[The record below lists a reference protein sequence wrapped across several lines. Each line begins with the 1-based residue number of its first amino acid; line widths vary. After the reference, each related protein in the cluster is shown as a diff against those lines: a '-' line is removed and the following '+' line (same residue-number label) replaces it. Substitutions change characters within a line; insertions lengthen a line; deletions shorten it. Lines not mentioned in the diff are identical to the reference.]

1 MKLLSLHWLWLE
13 KNSHGGYCKSTNAK
27 TIAFLHFSYGHK
39 RIENAGSATLCP
51 AFESSGCTDVQICIK
66 YSKELRVLFGA
77 LLIIQA
83 PCSKIACFNT
93 LLYNHEKIQTCLLS
107 RNI

>member
-1 MKLLSLHWLWLE
+1 MLDLQLFVLLL
-13 KNSHGGYCKSTNAK
+13 N
-27 TIAFLHFSYGHK
+27 
-39 RIENAGSATLCP
+39 P
-51 AFESSGCTDVQICIK
+51 AVSDVQICMK

-83 PCSKIACFNT
+83 TCSKIACFNA
-93 LLYNHEKIQTCLLS
+93 LLYNHEKIQTCLPS